1 MVYQSVDQQ
10 HGTAA
15 EGTPMT
21 KIYYESDAAL
31 LVLDGQRVAV
41 VGYGNQGRSWAL
53 NLRDSGL
60 SVEVF
65 TQADASRDQA
75 EADGFPAREIEAAS
89 ECDVICTLIPDDVI
103 PELPITP
110 KPDALWVLASGYAAA
125 FDRID
130 PSCDVGMVAPRML
143 GPEVRACYVEG
154 VGFITALGI
163 QKDNTGTALAR
174 TLAIGRAVG
183 GLRQGAIEMT
193 PRQEAV
199 LDLAMEQLFAPAMAR
214 VSTSFVALMAEAG
227 IPLEATMTELMLSG
241 EIERNYRLL
250 RLEGYAGQMR
260 YHSPTSQYG
269 QMSRADRYEGIDV
282 AGVMREVLSEIE
294 SGKFADEWEAERD
307 AGYPNL
313 KRLRTEKLS
322 PEVVAFE
329 KDLRARLGERV
340 IGTSP

>member
-1 MVYQSVDQQ
+1 
-10 HGTAA
+10 
-15 EGTPMT
+15 MT
-21 KIYYESDAAL
+21 KIYYESDADL
-31 LVLDGQRVAV
+31 SVLDGQTVAV

-60 SVEVF
+60 AVEVF

-75 EADGFPAREIEAAS
+75 EAECFTAHEIEAAS

-110 KPDALWVLASGYAAA
+110 KPDALWVLASGYAVA

-130 PSCDVGMVAPRML
+130 PNCDVGMVAPRML
-143 GPEVRACYVEG
+143 GPEVRECYVEG

-199 LDLAMEQLFAPAMAR
+199 LDLAVEQVFAPAMAR
-214 VSTSFVALMAEAG
+214 VSMSFVALMAEAG
-227 IPLEATMTELMLSG
+227 IPLEAIMTELMLSG

-269 QMSRADRYEGIDV
+269 QMSRADRYDGLDV
-282 AGVMREVLSEIE
+282 PGVMRKVLSEIE

-313 KRLRTEKLS
+313 QRLRTEKLS

-329 KDLRARLGERV
+329 EDLRGRLGERV
-340 IGTSP
+340 RGMSP

>member
-1 MVYQSVDQQ
+1 
-10 HGTAA
+10 
-15 EGTPMT
+15 MT
-21 KIYYESDAAL
+21 KIYYESDSDPS
-31 LVLDGQRVAV
+31 VLDGQRVAV

-60 SVEVF
+60 AVEVF
-65 TQADASRDQA
+65 TQADASREQA
-75 EADGFPAREIEAAS
+75 EAEGFAAHEIEAAS

-110 KPDALWVLASGYAAA
+110 KPDALWVVASGYAVA

-130 PSCDVGMVAPRML
+130 PNCDVGMVAPRML
-143 GPEVRACYVEG
+143 GPEVRQCYLEG

-163 QKDNTGTALAR
+163 HTDNTGTALAR

-183 GLRQGAIEMT
+183 GLRQGAIQMT

-227 IPLEATMTELMLSG
+227 IPLEAIMTELMLSG

-250 RLEGYAGQMR
+250 RLEGYAAQMR

-269 QMSRADRYEGIDV
+269 QMSRANRYDGIDV

-313 KRLRTEKLS
+313 QRLRTEKLS
-322 PEVVAFE
+322 PEIVAFE
-329 KDLRARLGERV
+329 DDLRTRLGERAR
-340 IGTSP
+340 GTSP

>member
-1 MVYQSVDQQ
+1 
-10 HGTAA
+10 
-15 EGTPMT
+15 
-21 KIYYESDAAL
+21 
-31 LVLDGQRVAV
+31 
-41 VGYGNQGRSWAL
+41 
-53 NLRDSGL
+53 
-60 SVEVF
+60 
-65 TQADASRDQA
+65 
-75 EADGFPAREIEAAS
+75 
-89 ECDVICTLIPDDVI
+89 VICTLIPDDVI

-110 KPDALWVLASGYAAA
+110 KPAALWVLASGYVVA

-130 PSCDVGMVAPRML
+130 PNCDVGMVAPRML

-174 TLAIGRAVG
+174 TLAVGRAIG

-199 LDLAMEQLFAPAMAR
+199 LDLAMEQVFAPAMAR
-214 VSTSFVALMAEAG
+214 VSTSFVALMAGAG
-227 IPLEATMTELMLSG
+227 IPLEAIMTELMLSG

-250 RLEGYAGQMR
+250 RLEGYAAQMR

-269 QMSRADRYEGIDV
+269 QMSRAGRYDGLDV
-282 AGVMREVLSEIE
+282 PAVMCEVLSEIE

-313 KRLRTEKLS
+313 ERLRTEKLS

-329 KDLRARLGERV
+329 QELRARLGEQVRQ
-340 IGTSP
+340 P

>member
-1 MVYQSVDQQ
+1 
-10 HGTAA
+10 
-15 EGTPMT
+15 MT
-21 KIYYESDAAL
+21 KIYYESDADL
-31 LVLDGQRVAV
+31 SVLDGQRVAV

-60 SVEVF
+60 AVEVF

-75 EADGFPAREIEAAS
+75 EAEGFTAHEIAAAS
-89 ECDVICTLIPDDVI
+89 EGDVICTLIPDDII

-130 PSCDVGMVAPRML
+130 PNCDVGLVAPRML
-143 GPEVRACYVEG
+143 GPEVRECYLEG
-154 VGFITALGI
+154 VGFIAALGI

-174 TLAIGRAVG
+174 TLAIARAVG

-199 LDLAMEQLFAPAMAR
+199 LDLAVEQVLAPAMAR
-214 VSTSFVALMAEAG
+214 VSTSFVEVMAGAG
-227 IPLEATMTELMLSG
+227 IPLEAIMAELMLSG

-250 RLEGYAGQMR
+250 RLEGYASQMR

-269 QMSRADRYEGIDV
+269 QMSRADRYDGFDV
-282 AGVMREVLSEIE
+282 AGVMRKVLSEIE
-294 SGKFADEWEAERD
+294 SGKFADEWQAERD
-307 AGYPNL
+307 AGYPKL
-313 KRLRTEKLS
+313 ERLRAEKLS
-322 PEVVAFE
+322 PEVFAFE
-329 KDLRARLGERV
+329 EDLRARLGARAK
-340 IGTSP
+340 PPAD

>member
-1 MVYQSVDQQ
+1 
-10 HGTAA
+10 
-15 EGTPMT
+15 MT
-21 KIYYESDAAL
+21 KIYYESDADL
-31 LVLDGQRVAV
+31 SVLDGQRVAV

-53 NLRDSGL
+53 NMRDSGL
-60 SVEVF
+60 AVEVF

-75 EADGFPAREIEAAS
+75 QAEGFPAHEFDAAS
-89 ECDVICTLIPDDVI
+89 EYDVICTLIPDDVI
-103 PELPITP
+103 PELPIRP
-110 KPDALWVLASGYAAA
+110 NRDALWVLASGYAVA

-130 PSCDVGMVAPRML
+130 PNCDVGMVAPRML
-143 GPEVRACYVEG
+143 GPEVRACYEEG

-163 QKDNTGTALAR
+163 HKDNTGTALAR
-174 TLAIGRAVG
+174 ALAIGRAVG

-227 IPLEATMTELMLSG
+227 IPIEAIMTELMLSG

-250 RLEGYAGQMR
+250 RQEGYVGQMR

-269 QMSRADRYEGIDV
+269 QMSRADRYDGLDV

-294 SGKFADEWEAERD
+294 SGRFADEWEAERD

-313 KRLRTEKLS
+313 QRLRTEKLS

-329 KDLRARLGERV
+329 DDLRARLGERV
-340 IGTSP
+340 RGRSS

>member
-1 MVYQSVDQQ
+1 
-10 HGTAA
+10 
-15 EGTPMT
+15 MT
-21 KIYYESDAAL
+21 RIYYESDADPS
-31 LVLDGQRVAV
+31 VLDGQRVAV

-60 SVEVF
+60 AVEVF

-75 EADGFPAREIEAAS
+75 EAEGFPAHEIGAAS
-89 ECDVICTLIPDDVI
+89 GCDVICTLIPDDVI

-110 KPDALWVLASGYAAA
+110 KPDALWVLASGYVAA

-130 PSCDVGMVAPRML
+130 PDCDVGMVAPRML
-143 GPEVRACYVEG
+143 GREVRECYLEG

-199 LDLAMEQLFAPAMAR
+199 LDLAVEQVLAPAMSR
-214 VSTSFVALMAEAG
+214 VSMSFVGLMAGAG
-227 IPLEATMTELMLSG
+227 IPLEAIMAELMLSG
-241 EIERNYRLL
+241 EIERSYRLL

-269 QMSRADRYEGIDV
+269 QMSRADRYDGIDV
-282 AGVMREVLSEIE
+282 PAVMREVLSEIE
-294 SGKFADEWEAERD
+294 SGKFADEWDAERA

-313 KRLRTEKLS
+313 ERMRAEKLR

-329 KDLRARLGERV
+329 EDLRARLGERAK
-340 IGTSP
+340 PPAR

>member
-1 MVYQSVDQQ
+1 VYQSVD
-10 HGTAA
+10 TAA
-15 EGTPMT
+15 ERIAMT
-21 KIYYESDAAL
+21 KIYYESDADL
-31 LVLDGQRVAV
+31 SVLDGQKVAV

-60 SVEVF
+60 DVEVF
-65 TQADASRDQA
+65 TQADDSRDQA
-75 EADGFPAREIEAAS
+75 EAEGFPAHEIEAAS

-110 KPDALWVLASGYAAA
+110 KPDALWVLASGYAVA
-125 FDRID
+125 FDRIA
-130 PSCDVGMVAPRML
+130 PNCDIGMIAPRML

-163 QKDNTGTALAR
+163 SKDNTGTALAR
-174 TLAIGRAVG
+174 TLAVGRAVG

-214 VSTSFVALMAEAG
+214 VSSSFAALMAGAG
-227 IPLEATMTELMLSG
+227 IPLEAIMTELMLSG

-250 RLEGYAGQMR
+250 RQEGYASQMR

-269 QMSRADRYEGIDV
+269 QMSRANRYDGLDV
-282 AGVMREVLSEIE
+282 AAVMREVLSEIE

-313 KRLRTEKLS
+313 QRLRAEKLS

-329 KDLRARLGERV
+329 EDLRTRLGERV
-340 IGTSP
+340 RGMSP

>member
-1 MVYQSVDQQ
+1 
-10 HGTAA
+10 
-15 EGTPMT
+15 MT
-21 KIYYESDAAL
+21 KIYYESDADL
-31 LVLDGQRVAV
+31 SVLDGQRFAV

-60 SVEVF
+60 AVEVF
-65 TQADASRDQA
+65 TRADASRDQA
-75 EADGFPAREIEAAS
+75 EAEGFTAHEIEAAS

-110 KPDALWVLASGYAAA
+110 KPDALWVLASGYAVA

-130 PSCDVGMVAPRML
+130 PNCDVGMVAPRML
-143 GPEVRACYVEG
+143 GPEVRQCYLEG

-163 QKDNTGTALAR
+163 HKDNTGTGLAR
-174 TLAIGRAVG
+174 TLAVARAVG

-199 LDLAMEQLFAPAMAR
+199 LDLAVEQVLAPAMAR
-214 VSTSFVALMAEAG
+214 VSMSFVELMSKAG
-227 IPLEATMTELMLSG
+227 IPLEAIMTELMLSG
-241 EIERNYRLL
+241 EVERSYRLL
-250 RLEGYAGQMR
+250 RLEGYASQMR

-269 QMSRADRYEGIDV
+269 QMSRADRYDGLDV
-282 AGVMREVLSEIE
+282 AGVMGEVLSEIE
-294 SGKFADEWEAERD
+294 SGKFADEWQAERD

-313 KRLRTEKLS
+313 ERLRAEKLS

-329 KDLRARLGERV
+329 EDLRTRLGERAQPP
-340 IGTSP
+340 TD

>member
-1 MVYQSVDQQ
+1 
-10 HGTAA
+10 
-15 EGTPMT
+15 MT
-21 KIYYESDAAL
+21 KIYYESDADL
-31 LVLDGQRVAV
+31 SVLDGQRVAV

-60 SVEVF
+60 AVEVF
-65 TQADASRDQA
+65 TQADATRDQA
-75 EADGFPAREIEAAS
+75 EAEGFTPHAIEAAS
-89 ECDVICTLIPDDVI
+89 ACDVICTLIPDDII

-130 PSCDVGMVAPRML
+130 PNCDVGMVAPRML
-143 GPEVRACYVEG
+143 GPEVRACYLEG

-199 LDLAMEQLFAPAMAR
+199 LDLAVEQVLAPAMAR
-214 VSTSFVALMAEAG
+214 VSMSFVALMSGAG
-227 IPLEATMTELMLSG
+227 IPLEAIMAELMLSG
-241 EIERNYRLL
+241 EIERSYRLL

-269 QMSRADRYEGIDV
+269 QMSRADRFDGLDV
-282 AGVMREVLSEIE
+282 PGVMREVLGEIE
-294 SGKFADEWEAERD
+294 SGKFADEWDAERD

-313 KRLRTEKLS
+313 ERLRAEKLS

-329 KDLRARLGERV
+329 EDLRARLGERA
-340 IGTSP
+340 TPPAR

>member
-1 MVYQSVDQQ
+1 
-10 HGTAA
+10 
-15 EGTPMT
+15 MT
-21 KIYYESDAAL
+21 KIYYESDADLA
-31 LVLDGQRVAV
+31 VLDGQRVAV

-60 SVEVF
+60 AVEVF

-75 EADGFPAREIEAAS
+75 EAEGFTAHEIEAAS
-89 ECDVICTLIPDDVI
+89 EGDVICTLIPDDII

-143 GPEVRACYVEG
+143 GPEVRECYLEG
-154 VGFITALGI
+154 VGFITALGV

-174 TLAIGRAVG
+174 TLAIARAVG

-199 LDLAMEQLFAPAMAR
+199 LDLAVEQVLAPAMAR
-214 VSTSFVALMAEAG
+214 VSTSFVEVMAGAG
-227 IPLEATMTELMLSG
+227 IPLEAIMAELMLSG

-250 RLEGYAGQMR
+250 RLEGYASQMR

-269 QMSRADRYEGIDV
+269 QMSRADRYDGFDV
-282 AGVMREVLSEIE
+282 AGVMRKVLSEIE
-294 SGKFADEWEAERD
+294 SGRFADEWQAERN
-307 AGYPNL
+307 AGYPKL
-313 KRLRTEKLS
+313 ERLRAEKLS
-322 PEVVAFE
+322 PEIVAFE
-329 KDLRARLGERV
+329 EDLRGRVGARAKPP
-340 IGTSP
+340 TA

>member
-1 MVYQSVDQQ
+1 
-10 HGTAA
+10 
-15 EGTPMT
+15 MT
-21 KIYYESDAAL
+21 KIYYESDADPS
-31 LVLDGQRVAV
+31 VLDGQQVAV

-60 SVEVF
+60 AVEVF

-75 EADGFPAREIEAAS
+75 EADGFAAHEIEAAS
-89 ECDVICTLIPDDVI
+89 ERDVICTLNPDDVI

-130 PSCDVGMVAPRML
+130 PDCDVGMVAPRML
-143 GPEVRACYVEG
+143 GREVRECYLEG
-154 VGFITALGI
+154 VGYITAIGI
-163 QKDNTGTALAR
+163 HKDNTGTALAR
-174 TLAIGRAVG
+174 TLAVGRAIG

-214 VSTSFVALMAEAG
+214 VSRRFVELMSGAG
-227 IPLEATMTELMLSG
+227 IPLEATLTELMLSG

-250 RLEGYAGQMR
+250 RLEGYAGQMH

-269 QMSRADRYEGIDV
+269 QMSRADRYNGLDV
-282 AGVMREVLSEIE
+282 AAVMREVLSEIE

-313 KRLRTEKLS
+313 KRLRAEKVS
-322 PEVVAFE
+322 PEVIAFE
-329 KDLRARLGERV
+329 EDLRARLGERAK
-340 IGTSP
+340 PPAR